1 MIFAPGVVVVVPVVC
16 CYFYSALVFQRKL
29 TRPERMLKK
38 MVPFLEVQD
47 EMLQIFSHVA
57 QKFLSLG

>member
-47 EMLQIFSHVA
+47 EMLQNFSHEA
-57 QKFLSLG
+57 QKCLSLG